1 MTYKASRREFLRIA
15 SSVGAVAG
23 SATPW
28 ALNLA
33 GIGAA
38 AAQTAPTDYKALV
51 CIFLFGG
58 NDHSNTIVPFDN
70 ASYAAYE
77 MGRRQAGQAGT
88 SLALAQNTL
97 LQLNAT
103 TPSTNAS
110 LAGRSIAMRAEMTG
124 LKALYDQGRVAVLSN
139 VGPMIV
145 PTTLT
150 QYRQRQVPLPQGLF
164 SHNDQQSTWMA
175 GAREGARVGYGGLL
189 GDMFAASNQFQ
200 NFTAMSAS
208 GTSVFLSGRSTAQ
221 MQIGNNGGVQI
232 NALANQTLFGGQNT
246 GTALRTIMTGDRG
259 NTFEKDYNAINRRA
273 AEAAAALNAAL
284 TNFPVTAAPFSTF
297 PNTGLGNQ
305 LRNIAR
311 IIAARNALGARRQV
325 FFASIGGFDQHSGL
339 AAGHGPLWTQISN
352 AMSAFYTALADPTMN
367 MANNVTAFTASDF
380 GRTLDS
386 NGQGSDHSWGAH
398 HLIMG
403 GAVRGGETYGIWP
416 ETRLGGPNDVGRGS
430 LLPTTSVEQY
440 AATLARWFGV
450 PMTSMADVVPRAGNW
465 STLDLGFMNVT

>member
-1 MTYKASRREFLRIA
+1 MTHNASRREFLRIA
-15 SSVGAVAG
+15 SAVGTVAG

-38 AAQTAPTDYKALV
+38 AAQTAPADYKALV

-58 NDHSNTIVPFDN
+58 NDHSNTIVPFDQP
-70 ASYAAYE
+70 SYDLFE

-88 SLALAQNTL
+88 SLAVARNTL
-97 LQLNAT
+97 LPLNAT
-103 TPSTNAS
+103 TPTANPS
-110 LAGRSIAMRAEMTG
+110 LSGRALAMRAEMSG
-124 LKALYDQGRVAVLSN
+124 LRALYDQGRLAVLAN

-145 PTTLT
+145 PTSMA
-150 QYRQRQVPLPQGLF
+150 QYRARSVPLPQGLF

-175 GAREGARVGYGGLL
+175 GAREGARIGYGGLL
-189 GDMFAASNQFQ
+189 GDMFAGSNQYQ
-200 NFTAMSAS
+200 NFTCMSAG

-232 NALANQTLFGGQNT
+232 GAFNNQTLFGGQNV
-246 GTALRTIMTGDRG
+246 GTMLRGIMTADRG
-259 NTFEKDYNAINRRA
+259 NTFEKDYNTINRRA
-273 AEAAAALNAAL
+273 ADAATALNTAL
-284 TNFPVTAAPFSTF
+284 TGFPANVAPFAGL

-305 LRNIAR
+305 LRSISR
-311 IIAARNALGARRQV
+311 IIAARSALGARRQV

-339 AAGHGPLWTQISN
+339 AAGHGPLWLQINN
-352 AMSAFYTALADPTMN
+352 AMTAFYTALETLGVH
-367 MANNVTAFTASDF
+367 NNVTTFTASDF

-403 GAVRGGETYGIWP
+403 GAVRGNETYGIWP
-416 ETRLGGPNDVGRGS
+416 DTVLRGPNDVGRGS

-440 AATLARWFGV
+440 AATLAKWFGV
-450 PMTSMADVVPRAGNW
+450 SDASMNDVVPRAANW
-465 STLDLGFMNVT
+465 STLDLGFLNPA

>member
-1 MTYKASRREFLRIA
+1 MTYNASRREFLRIA

-58 NDHSNTIVPFDN
+58 NDHSNTIVPFDT

-110 LAGRSIAMRAEMTG
+110 LSGRSIAMRAEMTG

-175 GAREGARVGYGGLL
+175 GAREGARIGYGGLL

-232 NALANQTLFGGQNT
+232 NALGNQMLFGGQNT

-339 AAGHGPLWTQISN
+339 VAGHGGLWTQISN
-352 AMSAFYTALADPTMN
+352 AMSAFYAALADPTMN

-465 STLDLGFMNVT
+465 STLDLGFMNVA

>member
-1 MTYKASRREFLRIA
+1 MTHNASRREFLRIA
-15 SSVGAVAG
+15 SAVGAVAG

-38 AAQTAPTDYKALV
+38 AAQTAPADYKALV

-58 NDHSNTIVPFDN
+58 NDHSNTIVPFDQ
-70 ASYAAYE
+70 ASYDQFE
-77 MGRRQAGQAGT
+77 VSRRQAGVAGT
-88 SLALAQNTL
+88 TLAVARNTL
-97 LQLNAT
+97 LPLNAT
-103 TPSTNAS
+103 TPSANPS
-110 LAGRSIAMRAEMTG
+110 LSGRALAMRAEMNA
-124 LKALYDQGRVAVLSN
+124 LRALYDQGRLAVLAN

-145 PTTLT
+145 PTSIA
-150 QYRQRQVPLPQGLF
+150 QYRARSVPLPLGLF

-189 GDMFAASNQFQ
+189 GDMFAADNQFQ
-200 NFTAMSAS
+200 NFTCMSAG

-221 MQIGNNGGVQI
+221 MQIGATGGVQI
-232 NALANQTLFGGQNT
+232 SALTNQTLFGGQNT
-246 GTALRTIMTGDRG
+246 GTMLRGIMTAERANVFERDH
-259 NTFEKDYNAINRRA
+259 NTINRRA

-284 TNFPVTAAPFSTF
+284 ANFPAAAAPFSSL

-305 LRNIAR
+305 LRSIAR
-311 IIAARNALGARRQV
+311 IIAARGNLGARRQV

-339 AAGHGPLWTQISN
+339 VAGHGGLWTTISN
-352 AMSAFYTALADPTMN
+352 AMSAFYNALSELGMD
-367 MANNVTAFTASDF
+367 NNVTTFTASDF

-403 GAVRGGETYGIWP
+403 RAVRGNETYGIWP
-416 ETRLGGPNDVGRGS
+416 ETVLRGPNDVGRGS

-440 AATLARWFGV
+440 AATLAKWFGV
-450 PMTSMADVVPRAGNW
+450 PDSGMADVVPRAANW
-465 STLDLGFMNVT
+465 STLDLGFLNPA

>member
-1 MTYKASRREFLRIA
+1 MTQNASRREFLRIA
-15 SSVGAVAG
+15 STVGAVAG

-38 AAQTAPTDYKALV
+38 AAQSAPSDYKALV

-58 NDHSNTIVPFDN
+58 NDHSNTIVPFDA

-77 MGRRQAGQAGT
+77 MGRRQAGVAGT
-88 SLALAQNTL
+88 SLALPQASL

-103 TPSTNAS
+103 TPSANPS
-110 LAGRSIAMRAEMTG
+110 MSGRSIAMRAEMTG
-124 LKALYDQGRVAVLSN
+124 LKALYDQGRAAVLTN
-139 VGPMIV
+139 VGPLVV
-145 PTTLT
+145 PTTMA
-150 QYRQRQVPLPQGLF
+150 QYRGRQVPLPMGLF

-189 GDMFAASNQFQ
+189 GDMFGSSNQFQ
-200 NFTAMSAS
+200 NFTCMSAS

-232 NALANQTLFGGQNT
+232 NALTNQTLFGGQNV
-246 GTALRTIMTGDRG
+246 GTAMRTLMTSDRG
-259 NTFEKDYNAINRRA
+259 NTLEKDYNTINRRA
-273 AEAAAALNAAL
+273 ADAAAALNSAL
-284 TNFPVTAAPFSTF
+284 TNFPATAAPFNAF

-305 LRNIAR
+305 LRNVAR
-311 IIAARNALGARRQV
+311 IIAARGPLGARRQV

-339 AAGHGPLWTQISN
+339 VAGHGNLWAQISN
-352 AMSAFYTALADPTMN
+352 AMSAFYAAMSDPSLNLAS
-367 MANNVTAFTASDF
+367 NVTAFTASDF

-403 GAVRGGETYGIWP
+403 GAVRGGETYGVWP
-416 ETRLGGPNDVGRGS
+416 ETALRGPNDVGRGS

-440 AATLARWFGV
+440 AGTLAKWFGV
-450 PMTSMADVVPRAGNW
+450 PESSMADVVPRAANW
-465 STLDLGFMNVT
+465 STMDLGFMNAA

>member
-1 MTYKASRREFLRIA
+1 MTYNASRREFLRIA
-15 SSVGAVAG
+15 SAVSTVAG

-58 NDHSNTIVPFDN
+58 NDHSNTIVPFDA
-70 ASYAAYE
+70 ASYANYE
-77 MGRRQAGQAGT
+77 LGRRQAGAAGT

-103 TPSTNAS
+103 TPSANAS
-110 LAGRSIAMRAEMTG
+110 LSGRSIAMRAEMTG
-124 LKALYDQGRVAVLSN
+124 LKALYDQGRVAVLAN

-145 PTTLT
+145 PTSMT
-150 QYRQRQVPLPQGLF
+150 QYRARSVPLPPGLF

-175 GAREGARVGYGGLL
+175 GSREGARIGYGGLL
-189 GDMFAASNQFQ
+189 GDMFASSNQFQ
-200 NFTAMSAS
+200 NFTCMSAS

-221 MQIGNNGGVQI
+221 MQVGNNGGVQI
-232 NALANQTLFGGQNT
+232 NALNNQTLFGGQNVGNT
-246 GTALRTIMTGDRG
+246 LRGIMTSDRG
-259 NTFEKDYNAINRRA
+259 NTFEKDYNTINRRA
-273 AEAAAALNAAL
+273 ADAATALNTAL
-284 TNFPVTAAPFSTF
+284 ASFPATAAPFTGL

-311 IIAARNALGARRQV
+311 IIAARSALGARRQV

-339 AAGHGPLWTQISN
+339 ANGHGPLWAQISN
-352 AMSAFYTALADPTMN
+352 AMSAFYTALADPTIN
-367 MANNVTAFTASDF
+367 LANNVTTFTASDF

-386 NGQGSDHSWGAH
+386 NGQGSDHGWGSH
-398 HLIMG
+398 HVIMG
-403 GAVRGGETYGIWP
+403 GAVRGNETYGIWP
-416 ETRLGGPNDVGRGS
+416 DTVLRGPNDVGRGN

-440 AATLARWFGV
+440 AGTLAKWFGV
-450 PMTSMADVVPRAGNW
+450 PDGSMTDVVPRAGNW
-465 STLDLGFMNVT
+465 SALDLGFMNPA

>member
-1 MTYKASRREFLRIA
+1 MTHNASRREFLRIA
-15 SSVGAVAG
+15 STVGAVAG

-38 AAQTAPTDYKALV
+38 AAQSAPSDYKALV
-51 CIFLFGG
+51 CVFLFGG
-58 NDHSNTIVPFDN
+58 NDHSNTIIPFDD
-70 ASYAAYE
+70 ASYANYE

-88 SLALAQNTL
+88 SLAVPQATL

-103 TPSTNAS
+103 TASANPSLS
-110 LAGRSIAMRAEMTG
+110 GRSIAMRPEMTG
-124 LKALYDQGRVAVLSN
+124 LKALYDQGRVAVLAN

-145 PTTLT
+145 PTTMT
-150 QYRQRQVPLPQGLF
+150 QYRQRQVPLPPGLF

-175 GAREGARVGYGGLL
+175 GSREGARVGYGGLL
-189 GDMFAASNQFQ
+189 GDMFAGNNQFQ
-200 NFTAMSAS
+200 NFTCMSAT

-232 NALANQTLFGGQNT
+232 AALNNQTLFGGQNV
-246 GTALRTIMTGDRG
+246 GNMMRTIMTADRG
-259 NTFEKDYNAINRRA
+259 HTLEKDYNTINRRA
-273 AEAAAALNAAL
+273 ADAAAALNSAL
-284 TNFPVTAAPFSTF
+284 ANYPTNVAPFTGF
-297 PNTGLGNQ
+297 PATGLGNQ
-305 LRNIAR
+305 LRNVAR

-325 FFASIGGFDQHSGL
+325 FFTSIGGFDQHSGL
-339 AAGHGPLWTQISN
+339 VNGHGNLWTQISA
-352 AMSAFYTALADPTMN
+352 AMSAFYAALSDPAIG

-386 NGQGSDHSWGAH
+386 NGQGSDHGWGSH
-398 HLIMG
+398 HVIMG
-403 GAVRGGETYGIWP
+403 GAVRGNETYGTWP
-416 ETRLGGPNDVGRGS
+416 ETVLRGPNDVGRGN

-450 PMTSMADVVPRAGNW
+450 PDSSMVDVVPRAANW
-465 STLDLGFMNVT
+465 SSLDLGFMNAA

>member
-1 MTYKASRREFLRIA
+1 MTHNASRREFLRIA
-15 SSVGAVAG
+15 STVGAVTG

-58 NDHSNTIVPFDN
+58 NDHSNTIIPFD
-70 ASYAAYE
+70 ATSYANYE

-88 SLALAQNTL
+88 SLAVPQANL
-97 LQLNAT
+97 LQLNSV
-103 TPSTNAS
+103 TPSANPS
-110 LAGRSIAMRAEMTG
+110 LSGRALAMRAEMAP
-124 LKALYDQGRVAVLSN
+124 LRALYDQGRLAVLAN

-145 PTTLT
+145 PTTMA
-150 QYRQRQVPLPQGLF
+150 QYRARSVPLPQGLF

-175 GAREGARVGYGGLL
+175 GSREGARVGYGGLL

-232 NALANQTLFGGQNT
+232 NALTNQTLFGGQNV
-246 GTALRTIMTGDRG
+246 GTMLRGIMTADRP
-259 NTFEKDYNAINRRA
+259 NTFEKDYNTINRRA
-273 AEAAAALNAAL
+273 ADAAAALNSAL
-284 TNFPVTAAPFSTF
+284 TNFPTTAAPFNTF

-311 IIAARNALGARRQV
+311 IIAARGPLGARRQV

-339 AAGHGPLWTQISN
+339 VAGHGGLWTQISN
-352 AMSAFYTALADPTMN
+352 AMAAFHAALSDPSIN
-367 MANNVTAFTASDF
+367 MANNVTTFTASDF

-416 ETRLGGPNDVGRGS
+416 ETVLRGPNDVGRGS

-450 PMTSMADVVPRAGNW
+450 PPSSMTDVVPRAANW
-465 STLDLGFMNVT
+465 STIDLGFMNVT